1 MSTADPTAGK
11 EVGRSASVRES
22 QFSSITTTGIIE
34 RLRRGDP
41 TAAEDCVH
49 TYGAYVSELAKYNMP
64 SDEEA
69 NVAAAKIFDD
79 IRAFAR
85 SGHAAGDRKPEI
97 EIIFQIA
104 VRRIVKQRWDGRRTL
119 S

>member
-1 MSTADPTAGK
+1 MLNADAATGK
-11 EVGRSASVRES
+11 EVNQSSSPGEF
-22 QFSSITTTGIIE
+22 QFSAITATGIIA
-34 RLRRGDP
+34 RLHRGEP
-41 TAAEDCVH
+41 TAEEDCAH

-85 SGHAAGDRKPEI
+85 SGHAAGNRKPEI
-97 EIIFQIA
+97 EIICQIA
-104 VRRIVKQRWDGRRTL
+104 VRRIVKQQWGDRRAV
-119 S
+119 

>member
-11 EVGRSASVRES
+11 EIGRSASVRES
-22 QFSSITTTGIIE
+22 QFSAITTTDIIE

-49 TYGAYVSELAKYNMP
+49 TYGEYVSELAKYNMQ
-64 SDEEA
+64 SEEEA
-69 NVAAAKIFDD
+69 SVAAAKIFDD

-97 EIIFQIA
+97 EIICQIA
-104 VRRIVKQRWDGRRTL
+104 VRRIVKQQWVDRRTV
-119 S
+119 